1 MDEEFLSV
9 LERCLDEEHI
19 PVEDCEV
26 LLSMPEDSPEVSIL
40 IDKAE
45 DFVRQRTGN
54 VGEIGVQIGI
64 IVGPCYVDCGFCR
77 FAYSTTDVEDY
88 TMKDD
93 ELTRYLK
100 SITEEGYVTN
110 VSLMTIHN
118 ANFDDIVHS
127 VEVARSVL
135 PEDIRL
141 SINVGDLEPREA
153 KALKDAGV
161 GSAYHA
167 VRLGESIDNRLEPMG
182 RMDTIK
188 NLKAA
193 GIPVATGVEPI
204 GPEHTI
210 QDICRTYY
218 NAMDLGCHCCSASA
232 RVPVPGTVLY
242 GMETISTRRLQQIR
256 SALMLSTAWCR
267 NTELGFYGGF
277 YGGFNRAFGEYAG
290 NPKDT
295 ADLSEKGLKHTI
307 QWARECLRN
316 DRYTTI
322 RLPNGRTEPI

>member
-1 MDEEFLSV
+1 MDESFLSI
-9 LERCLDEEHI
+9 LDRCLEEEHI
-19 PVEDCEV
+19 PLEDCEV
-26 LLSMPEDSPEVSIL
+26 LLSQPEDSPEADAL
-40 IDKAE
+40 IGRADA
-45 DFVRQRTGN
+45 FVKERTGN

-93 ELTRYLK
+93 ELTGYLK
-100 SITEEGYVTN
+100 SITEEEIVTN
-110 VSLMTIHN
+110 ISLMTIHN

-135 PEDIRL
+135 PEDVKL
-141 SINVGDLEPREA
+141 SINVGDLDPHEA
-153 KALKDAGV
+153 QALKEAGV
-161 GSAYHA
+161 DSAYHA
-167 VRLGESIDNRLEPMG
+167 VRLGESIDNRLEPFG

-193 GIPVATGVEPI
+193 GILVATGVEPI

-218 NAMDLGCHCCSASA
+218 NAYDLGCHCCSASA
-232 RVPVPGTVLY
+232 RVPVPETVLY
-242 GMETISTRRLQQIR
+242 GMGSISPKRLKQIR
-256 SALMLSTAWCR
+256 SALMLSMAWCR

-290 NPKDT
+290 NPKDI
-295 ADLSEKGLKHTI
+295 ADLSEKGLKHTVL
-307 QWARECLRN
+307 WAKNSLRQ
-316 DRYTTI
+316 DGYDKVR
-322 RLPNGRTEPI
+322 RPDGSVVPL